1 MDANGY
7 PDDLELA
14 RIQAWPREDYRGLME
29 FVHSLWRFTADKDYR
44 DLAKEWGWT
53 QGLEDRY
60 QLSTGGWSGNESII
74 GALQLNT
81 LFWLKCWQQSSR
93 GGHYVFRIP

>member
-14 RIQAWPREDYRGLME
+14 RIQAWPREDFRGLME
-29 FVHSLWRFTADKDYR
+29 FIHPLWAYR
-44 DLAKEWGWT
+44 EWGWT

-74 GALQLNT
+74 EALRLNT
-81 LFWLKCWQQSSR
+81 LFWLQCWVSSR
-93 GGHYVFRIP
+93 RGGYYEFEVTVP

>member
-7 PDDLELA
+7 PDDHELA

-29 FVHSLWRFTADKDYR
+29 FVRSLWRFKER
-44 DLAKEWGWT
+44 DWT

-60 QLSTGGWSGNESII
+60 QLVA
-74 GALQLNT
+74 GAAT
-81 LFWLKCWQQSSR
+81 KASSV
-93 GGHYVFRIP
+93 HCN

>member
-7 PDDLELA
+7 PDDHELA

-29 FVHSLWRFTADKDYR
+29 FVRSLWRFKER
-44 DLAKEWGWT
+44 DWT

-81 LFWLKCWQQSSR
+81 MFWLQCWVSSRR
-93 GGHYVFRIP
+93 GGHYEFEVRVP